1 MSPNEV
7 VDCHLHKLVQVV
19 YLCKF
24 ISLFFFFSFF
34 FLFSFFFFCIVLK
47 FGSFFQV
54 LREPSHHLGVPFLG
68 GEGCVRDVQGGGFGG
83 KELQI
88 EERSDR
94 CHGRG

>member
-24 ISLFFFFSFF
+24 ISLSLFFFS
-34 FLFSFFFFCIVLK
+34 FFFCIVLK

-54 LREPSHHLGVPFLG
+54 LGEPSHHLRVPFPG
-68 GEGCVRDVQGGGFGG
+68 GEGCVYDVQGGGFGG

-88 EERSDR
+88 EERSDS